1 MIQKKLAEYPK
12 IFHWDY
18 LQKENIPQKVLNVQF
33 VAAIHVDAVL
43 DVADFHAAVAVAA
56 VVVTHVAA

>member
-1 MIQKKLAEYPK
+1 MTPKKLAEYPK
-12 IFHWDY
+12 IFLWDY

-43 DVADFHAAVAVAA
+43 DVVDIHAAVAVA
-56 VVVTHVAA
+56 VVVAIHVAA